1 MRQLVLFLCAMT
13 AIGQAPPAAAPPATS
28 NPLIVRFQVEPKKG
42 QPATDLAPAD
52 IEIREDGV
60 PQPVVL
66 FEGGRARTL
75 PVHVYLV
82 FDCERSALAGI
93 PLEPALL
100 QENLLNAHQNVAIGI
115 YGFSGAPVRLTAPT
129 RDPARLKKA
138 LDAAVFPHAATTFLF
153 DHIQTVVLDTAT
165 TGPAIRMLVILSR
178 AQPGAAGGPH
188 SSERDLFDPTVRIA
202 QESSVTVYPVLLRS
216 PFGSQASD
224 SNTTT
229 SASARGGASSPN
241 TMTEYSPDQ
250 SILRSVGDFNNLG
263 SATGGHSSE
272 ALSNTNF
279 LPGVLQWISK
289 VIEDDYVAG
298 FNPTSSGGGKR
309 HKVQVVL
316 RNKNR
321 GKLIGGSINVV
332 H

>member
-1 MRQLVLFLCAMT
+1 MT
-13 AIGQAPPAAAPPATS
+13 ATAQAPPAAAPRTTA
-28 NPLIVRFQVEPKKG
+28 NPLIVRFQFEPKKG
-42 QPATDLAPAD
+42 QPATGLAPAD

-60 PQPVVL
+60 PQPAVL

-75 PVHVYLV
+75 PVHVFLV
-82 FDCERSALAGI
+82 FDCERSALAGV
-93 PLEPALL
+93 PLEPELL

-115 YGFSGAPVRLTAPT
+115 YGFSGTPVRLTAPT

-138 LDAAVFPHAATTFLF
+138 LDAAVFPHSPTTFLF
-153 DHIQTVVLDTAT
+153 DHIQTLLLDAAG
-165 TGPAIRMLVILSR
+165 TGPAIRMLVVFSR
-178 AQPGAAGGPH
+178 AQPGLGGGPR
-188 SSERDLFDPTVRIA
+188 SSERDLFNPTVRIA
-202 QESSVTVYPVLLRS
+202 QESGVSVYPVLLRS

-229 SASARGGASSPN
+229 SASARGPN

-250 SILRSVGDFNNLG
+250 SILRSVGDFKNLG
-263 SATGGHSSE
+263 SATGGRSSE

-279 LPGVLQWISK
+279 LPEVLKSISK
-289 VIEDDYVAG
+289 RIEDDYVVG
-298 FNPTSSGGGKR
+298 FNPTSTGGGKR

-321 GKLIGGSINVV
+321 GKIIGGSINVV

>member
-1 MRQLVLFLCAMT
+1 MKQLVLFLCAVT
-13 AIGQAPPAAAPPATS
+13 AIGQAPPAAVPPTAA
-28 NPLIVRFQVEPKKG
+28 NPLTVRFQFEPKKG
-42 QPATDLAPAD
+42 QPAIDLLPAD
-52 IEIREDGV
+52 IEIREDGI
-60 PQPVVL
+60 PQKAVL
-66 FEGGRARTL
+66 FEGGRTRSL
-75 PVHVYLV
+75 PVHVYLL
-82 FDCERSALAGI
+82 FDCERSALAGV

-100 QENLLNAHQNVAIGI
+100 EENLLNAHQNVAVGI

-129 RDPARLKKA
+129 RDPVRLKKA

-178 AQPGAAGGPH
+178 AQPGTAGGTE
-188 SSERDLFDPTVRIA
+188 SSEKDLFAPTVRTA
-202 QESSVTVYPVLLRS
+202 QGAGVTVYPVLLKS

-224 SNTTT
+224 SNTSPT
-229 SASARGGASSPN
+229 SGQAGSRN
-241 TMTEYSPDQ
+241 TMTLASPEP
-250 SILRSVGDFNNLG
+250 SILRSVGDFKNLG
-263 SATGGHSSE
+263 SATGGDSLE

-279 LPGVLQWISK
+279 LPGVLQAISK
-289 VIEDDYVAG
+289 LIQDDYVAG
-298 FNPTSSGGGKR
+298 FNPTSTGAGKR